1 MSTIFWKKSFPL
13 CFSISKCLPT
23 TQSSPNDRDNTQTT
37 SSSSSSSMPI
47 KAFNSS
53 VYEIFAASS
62 NSDDFFSSSDELC
75 DSEILPPAP
84 AFDLATVYASPRFF
98 FSSPGQSNSI
108 IESST
113 ITSDHASKP
122 LRPVATAK
130 RNTTATQFAGG
141 VEVPKYSVD
150 PFVDFRRSM
159 QEMMEA
165 RDVLVDGRTDLEYLH
180 ELLLCFLALNPK
192 ETHKFIISAFTD
204 IVVTLLS
211 APDKGRRHR
220 EIKIRRRHSGC
231 VRRLSMIWFSKN
243 QRTVKRGG
251 AAAGTRKTARTTRGS
266 QKAQNQ
272 PVLEVPEEPV
282 RVEEIPVA
290 PVEEKEDVKAEESII
305 TQEKSSP
312 AVEKNPVPV
321 VQKDSDHKS
330 ELKLEP
336 NGLRTMNMQVHE
348 NGVVKVVWVPPE
360 YGDAVACVCVDGT
373 VSLWEEVV
381 EGIICVL
388 YMWWKLLDF
397 AELKRSSISFFDIE
411 KHETAVSRWSRARTR
426 AAKVGKG
433 LSKDE
438 KARKLALQHWLEA
451 IDPRHRYGH
460 NLQFYYTKWLHCES
474 GQPFF
479 YWLDIGDG
487 KEVNLERCP
496 RPKLHQ
502 QCIKYLGP
510 VSSIF
515 PHDPSFMPIN
525 SRKRDLLQAYVFH
538 GSQHFTGNGESYGSQ
553 HFTGN
558 GES

>member
-231 VRRLSMIWFSKN
+231 VRRLSM
-243 QRTVKRGG
+243 
-251 AAAGTRKTARTTRGS
+251 
-266 QKAQNQ
+266 
-272 PVLEVPEEPV
+272 
-282 RVEEIPVA
+282 
-290 PVEEKEDVKAEESII
+290 
-305 TQEKSSP
+305 
-312 AVEKNPVPV
+312 
-321 VQKDSDHKS
+321 
-330 ELKLEP
+330 
-336 NGLRTMNMQVHE
+336 
-348 NGVVKVVWVPPE
+348 
-360 YGDAVACVCVDGT
+360 
-373 VSLWEEVV
+373 
-381 EGIICVL
+381 
-388 YMWWKLLDF
+388 
-397 AELKRSSISFFDIE
+397 
-411 KHETAVSRWSRARTR
+411 
-426 AAKVGKG
+426 
-433 LSKDE
+433 
-438 KARKLALQHWLEA
+438 
-451 IDPRHRYGH
+451 
-460 NLQFYYTKWLHCES
+460 
-474 GQPFF
+474 
-479 YWLDIGDG
+479 
-487 KEVNLERCP
+487 
-496 RPKLHQ
+496 
-502 QCIKYLGP
+502 
-510 VSSIF
+510 
-515 PHDPSFMPIN
+515 
-525 SRKRDLLQAYVFH
+525 
-538 GSQHFTGNGESYGSQ
+538 
-553 HFTGN
+553 
-558 GES
+558 